1 MAVARKKVSIPTL
14 EERVE
19 CLMAEL
25 EDALEALAAERRPE
39 GMPQG
44 VIRRKKSSG
53 ASQFYGPINYPLECT
68 EGPPLS
74 SGDPRPASSSPA
86 GLPSPTPLAG
96 SGNLFNPSMPPS
108 IAVGDLVSEG
118 CLLRMEARNCFL
130 ICYSDDA
137 LLCVYVYHATQK
149 WSV

>member
-1 MAVARKKVSIPTL
+1 GPLRLSGGRKA
-14 EERVE
+14 
-19 CLMAEL
+19 C
-25 EDALEALAAERRPE
+25 RRA
-39 GMPQG
+39 
-44 VIRRKKSSG
+44 SSG
-53 ASQFYGPINYPLECT
+53 AST
-68 EGPPLS
+68 VAVPPTFMAPSITPSKAL
-74 SGDPRPASSSPA
+74 GGRRFPPATPRPASSSPA
-86 GLPSPTPLAG
+86 GLPSPTALAG

-118 CLLRMEARNCFL
+118 CLIRMEARNCFL

>member
-1 MAVARKKVSIPTL
+1 MVSGVGRRGLCGRPTGSAAWQPSAAAGRGCGGDCAKNL
-14 EERVE
+14 EPETYR
-19 CLMAEL
+19 CLSIL
-25 EDALEALAAERRPE
+25 SPYQFPPSNALRGRRFP
-39 GMPQG
+39 
-44 VIRRKKSSG
+44 S
-53 ASQFYGPINYPLECT
+53 AT
-68 EGPPLS
+68 
-74 SGDPRPASSSPA
+74 PRPASSSPA

-118 CLLRMEARNCFL
+118 CLIRMEARNCFL